1 MENLEF
7 NHEFEMDGMHVC
19 VDIPKKKCNQI
30 YIEGELLGTVWECRK
45 QGVTSFISRDFKLAP
60 YLERIIYEMNLFS
73 RVSL

>member
-1 MENLEF
+1 MKNLEF
-7 NHEFEMDGMHVC
+7 NHEFEMDGMLVC

-60 YLERIIYEMNLFS
+60 YLERIVTELNGFYRIS
-73 RVSL
+73 I

>member
-1 MENLEF
+1 MKNLEF

-19 VDIPKKKCNQI
+19 IDIPKKKCNQI

-60 YLERIIYEMNLFS
+60 YLERIKNELNLFT